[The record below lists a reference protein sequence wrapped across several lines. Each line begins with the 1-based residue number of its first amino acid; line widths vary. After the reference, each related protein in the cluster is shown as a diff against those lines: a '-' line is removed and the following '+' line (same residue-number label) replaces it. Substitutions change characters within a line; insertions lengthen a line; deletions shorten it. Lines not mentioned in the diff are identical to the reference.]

1 MTLAHT
7 FPGHGAAAAVRPARN
22 WAADVAVF
30 VGAAVLLWLVVRV
43 GRGTAVPWTVP
54 SAPSSVSTDPSQL
67 PYYAARS
74 LLRMFTA
81 LGLSLV
87 FTFFYATAAARSRRA
102 EKVLIPLLD
111 FLQSVP
117 VLGFLAITIT
127 GFIALFPG
135 SLLGLECASIFA
147 IFTSQ
152 AWNMTFA
159 FYQSLITQPHDLDE
173 ASRLLRLSRWQR
185 FWRVDLPSGVI
196 PLVWNGMMSFGGGWF
211 FLTASEALSVNN
223 HKFALPGIGAYVAS
237 ASDQGNLTRVLLAIA
252 VMIVVIIGVNAL
264 FWRPLTAWAERFRI
278 EESEA
283 IEAPRSVTLDVLRRS
298 RLPRI
303 VGRPLGKLVYP
314 VDRVTAV
321 FGMTGGPLKTSTVRR
336 RIGDAVF
343 VLTLIIGLGYGAF
356 RVIAYIAASVG
367 FAEVGHAALLGLAT
381 FARVVVVVV
390 VSTLI
395 WVPIGV
401 WIGMNPK
408 VTRLAQPVVQVLASF
423 PANFLFPL
431 FTALLLATGISI
443 NWGGILLM
451 ALGTQWYIL
460 FNVIAGASAIPTE
473 LRDAAASLRL
483 PTLLRW
489 RTLILPAIFGSYVT
503 GGITAAGGAWNASIV
518 AEVVQYH
525 NTTLSAAGLG
535 AYITH
540 ATAVGDAPRLLIGVI
555 AMSFYVVTTNIVLW
569 QRLYRLSER
578 RFSLS

>member
-1 MTLAHT
+1 MSVVGT
-7 FPGHGAAAAVRPARN
+7 FPGRGVALRSARSRVT
-22 WAADVAVF
+22 DLAVF
-30 VGAAVLLWLVVRV
+30 VGAAVILWLVVRI
-43 GRGTAVPWTVP
+43 GGGMAAPWTVAG
-54 SAPSSVSTDPSQL
+54 APTSISTDPFRL

-74 LLRMFTA
+74 LLRMFAA

-111 FLQSVP
+111 ILQSVP

-159 FYQSLITQPHDLDE
+159 FYQSLIAQPHDLDE
-173 ASRLLRLSRWQR
+173 AARLLRLSRWQR
-185 FWRVDLPSGVI
+185 FWRVDLPSGMI

-223 HKFALPGIGAYVAS
+223 HKFALPGIGAYVAA
-237 ASDQGNLTRVLLAIA
+237 ASSEGNLTRVLLAIA
-252 VMIVVIIGVNAL
+252 VMIVVILAVNAL
-264 FWRPLTAWAERFRI
+264 FWRPLTAWSERFRI

-283 IEAPRSVTLDVLRRS
+283 IEAPHSVTLDVLRRS
-298 RLPRI
+298 RIPGI
-303 VGRPLGKLVYP
+303 VGHPLGRLVYP
-314 VDRVTAV
+314 VDRVTAA
-321 FGMTGGPLKTSTVRR
+321 FGMTGRPLKTSTVRR
-336 RIGDAVF
+336 RTGDVVF
-343 VLTLIIGLGYGAF
+343 VLTLIVALGYGVF
-356 RVIAYIAASVG
+356 RVVEYIAGTVG
-367 FAEVGHAALLGLAT
+367 FTEVGHAALLGLAT

-401 WIGMNPK
+401 WIGLNPK

-431 FTALLLATGISI
+431 FAAVLLATGISLS
-443 NWGGILLM
+443 WGGILLM

-525 NTTLSAAGLG
+525 GTTLSAVGLG

-555 AMSFYVVTTNIVLW
+555 AMSFYVVATNIALW